1 MSYGAERWARE
12 KCLDFKGD
20 QTGLAVLKE
29 IAYWFLDDEMICKDV
44 SQGDLAKLLGLKR
57 QQTIADALKRLSE
70 MGLVKIRKVIDQ
82 ETGNV
87 TGTNFYLPKY
97 IPDEWPVSRQG
108 KAVFLRKIP
117 QARITEE
124 VAKTDLVDS
133 TDLCGQ
139 TDLCGLTE
147 EGMRFER
154 VGVCGLTEEGYAVKP
169 QTYTGN
175 KQGLTGNR
183 QGCIPHASSSDPPPL
198 TDEEV
203 ESLAQQVSQVD
214 LFTDAGQMVEAP
226 KEEKPK
232 KQKRCKPKVP
242 CPFSLEDSL
251 SDDWR
256 AEFSA
261 KYPTVDLDHEFAKFV
276 SHAIANDIR
285 HAVWKAAFHTWCRNS
300 LKWAAEKKSANRNQP
315 QRRPYVPGDRK
326 FSYAT
331 LDTSQFDYEG

>member
-1 MSYGAERWARE
+1 MSIPAKHWALAQDVKGSSANRIVLNQLADWMIGETAVECWPSLETLVFETGLNRQTVMKATAALEAMGLIVKKKVHKNFRWHTRYSFVGFDPNEWKNTSRPDHCGPASDFPIEEDIEGTNSRTSEGVDFHTSEGTKSHTVEGTENQLFGRPKNQLFVRPVFRTRTRNRQEIRQEEQVESEHARE
-12 KCLDFKGD
+12 
-20 QTGLAVLKE
+20 
-29 IAYWFLDDEMICKDV
+29 
-44 SQGDLAKLLGLKR
+44 
-57 QQTIADALKRLSE
+57 SE
-70 MGLVKIRKVIDQ
+70 S
-82 ETGNV
+82 E
-87 TGTNFYLPKY
+87 
-97 IPDEWPVSRQG
+97 
-108 KAVFLRKIP
+108 
-117 QARITEE
+117 
-124 VAKTDLVDS
+124 
-133 TDLCGQ
+133 
-139 TDLCGLTE
+139 
-147 EGMRFER
+147 
-154 VGVCGLTEEGYAVKP
+154 
-169 QTYTGN
+169 
-175 KQGLTGNR
+175 
-183 QGCIPHASSSDPPPL
+183 PPPP
-198 TDEEV
+198 TDSDLEAMSAGE
-203 ESLAQQVSQVD
+203 D
-214 LFTDAGQMVEAP
+214 LFTAAGEKVEP
-226 KEEKPK
+226 LKEEKPK

>member
-169 QTYTGN
+169 QTNTGN
-175 KQGLTGNR
+175 KQGITGNK
-183 QGCIPHASSSDPPPL
+183 QGEFVDAFENAPPPTDSDLEAMASSGSLFAEADVPA
-198 TDEEV
+198 EE
-203 ESLAQQVSQVD
+203 
-214 LFTDAGQMVEAP
+214 P
-226 KEEKPK
+226 PK

-300 LKWAAEKKSANRNQP
+300 LKWVAEKKSANRNQP

>member
-139 TDLCGLTE
+139 TDLCALTE

-175 KQGLTGNR
+175 KQGITGNK
-183 QGCIPHASSSDPPPL
+183 QGVFVDEFENAPPP
-198 TDEEV
+198 TDSDLEAMAFSGNLFAEADVPAEE
-203 ESLAQQVSQVD
+203 
-214 LFTDAGQMVEAP
+214 P
-226 KEEKPK
+226 PK
-232 KQKRCKPKVP
+232 KKPRPPTVP
-242 CPFSLEDSL
+242 FPDSL
-251 SDDWR
+251 PDEWR
-256 AEFSA
+256 ERALKLRPNIDPDEVFTALRSRYGETTVRKA
-261 KYPTVDLDHEFAKFV
+261 MSTWKREYFNWHGRQWPTKTF
-276 SHAIANDIR
+276 
-285 HAVWKAAFHTWCRNS
+285 
-300 LKWAAEKKSANRNQP
+300 NRNQN
-315 QRRPYVPGDRK
+315 QGRAYVPGDRK